1 MSSGPWIIG
10 LLLIVLMLSMIV
22 YEYQRKQARSVED
35 YEREVAK
42 PDLVATLVQVGMLDL
57 EKKLKPN
64 LPAAIEILE
73 EDREGRLKQQQ
84 NGEVVPVIPSSS
96 SSSEGKSPIATRN

>member
-42 PDLVATLVQVGMLDL
+42 PDLVATLVRVGMLDL

-96 SSSEGKSPIATRN
+96 EGRAPIATRN